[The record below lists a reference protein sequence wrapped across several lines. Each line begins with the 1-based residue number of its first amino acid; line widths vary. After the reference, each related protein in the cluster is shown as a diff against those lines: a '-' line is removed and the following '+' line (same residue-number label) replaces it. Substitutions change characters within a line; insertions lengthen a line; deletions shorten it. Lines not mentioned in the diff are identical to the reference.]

1 VAQSKKQASEDS
13 LVIRYRVTKD
23 EYQRLAAQ
31 AKKYEMSPHVYAR
44 RVAFDAIDNA
54 ERGRILSEL
63 ELMQQR
69 MAELSSRVQ
78 VINEFALELD
88 SEVQNLKGKAAVSAG
103 KR

>member
-1 VAQSKKQASEDS
+1 VAQSKKQVSEDS

-23 EYQRLAAQ
+23 EFQRLAAQ

-44 RVAFDAIDNA
+44 RVAFDAINNA

-63 ELMQQR
+63 ELVQR
-69 MAELSSRVQ
+69 QLSELSSRVK
-78 VINEFALELD
+78 VINDFALELD
-88 SEVQNLKGKAAVSAG
+88 TEVQTLKGKAAVSAG

>member
-1 VAQSKKQASEDS
+1 VAQSKKQVSEE
-13 LVIRYRVTKD
+13 LVIRYRVTK
-23 EYQRLAAQ
+23 EEFQRLAAQ

-63 ELMQQR
+63 ELVQR
-69 MAELSSRVQ
+69 QLAELSSRVQ

-88 SEVQNLKGKAAVSAG
+88 SEIQNLKGKAAVSAV